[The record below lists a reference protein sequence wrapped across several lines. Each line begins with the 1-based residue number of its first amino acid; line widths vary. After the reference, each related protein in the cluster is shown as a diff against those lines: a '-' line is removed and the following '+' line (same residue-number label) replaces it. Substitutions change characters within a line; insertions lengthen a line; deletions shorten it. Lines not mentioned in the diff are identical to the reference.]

1 MINTVWRTLMVDS
14 NLTTVK
20 QQVFDYVN
28 AMLGGGMVD
37 VELDPIHYETA
48 LTKSLTKYRQRSE
61 NSVEESYVTIK
72 LNQDQNVYTLPQ
84 EIIEVRKIHRRSVGS
99 RLGGLGG
106 SSGGNPIST
115 QTITATAGQTELT
128 VNYNLLSVATIRVEV
143 NGVATT
149 NFTTDSGQNT
159 ITLVNPLNAGDVV
172 GIKLFPE
179 GENLGG
185 SLFEPF
191 NLAYTNTYLLAG
203 SGIGGLATYDFFA
216 QQQELVGRMFGSFM
230 EFTWNQTTSK
240 LTILQRP
247 RSEEE
252 VMLFCY
258 NYRPDDQLL
267 RDYKSQQWLKD
278 YTLASCK
285 YMLGEARSKFA
296 TIAGPGGGTSLNGD
310 TLKNEAMQEM
320 EKLEA
325 DLSMAVAGGTGY
337 GFLIG

>member
-1 MINTVWRTLMVDS
+1 MADS
-14 NLTTVK
+14 NLTTQK

-28 AMLGGGMVD
+28 AFLGGGMVD

-48 LTKSLTKYRQRSE
+48 LTKALTKYRQRSE

-72 LNQDQNVYTLPQ
+72 FNQDQNVYELPQ
-84 EIIEVRKIHRRSVGS
+84 EIIEVRKIYRRSVGS
-99 RLGGLGG
+99 RLGG
-106 SSGGNPIST
+106 S
-115 QTITATAGQTELT
+115 A
-128 VNYNLLSVATIRVEV
+128 
-143 NGVATT
+143 
-149 NFTTDSGQNT
+149 D
-159 ITLVNPLNAGDVV
+159 
-172 GIKLFPE
+172 
-179 GENLGG
+179 GG

-216 QQQELVGRMFGSFM
+216 QQQELVGRMFGSFI
-230 EFTWNQTTSK
+230 EFKWNPTTSK

-247 RSEEE
+247 RAEDEA
-252 VMLFCY
+252 LLYCY
-258 NYRPDDQLL
+258 NYRPDMQLL
-267 RDYKSQQWLKD
+267 SDYKASQWIKD

-310 TLKNEAMQEM
+310 ALKAEAQQEM
-320 EKLEA
+320 EKLEN
-325 DLSMAVAGGTGY
+325 DLAMAVAGGTGY